1 MTTLSEFTAMVS
13 GEANQGTRL
22 DSYIPNTI
30 RRAARLIERNTD
42 FLYMERFLELDLDVS
57 VANPRFLPFP
67 GVLTKKINFVRY
79 EQSFPS
85 TTTRK
90 YKYLASVDPINITTI
105 EEGESPSAYWISGDE
120 TGTRYLIL
128 DQVGTENMTLEVH
141 SVEFSTWPTQ
151 STATHWLFDNAEDAL
166 LAKSMQLL
174 APYANEPDWVSFY
187 NPMWEE
193 GIRTLTMSD
202 EGARHAGTADGFKMV
217 YK

>member
-22 DSYIPNTI
+22 DSYIPNAI
-30 RRAARLIERNTD
+30 RRAAKLIERNYS

-57 VANPRFLPFP
+57 VANPRFVPFP
-67 GVLTKKINFVRY
+67 GTATKKINFVRY

-90 YKYLASVDPINITTI
+90 YKFLSPVDPINIGTI
-105 EEGESPSAYWISGDE
+105 EEGESPSAYWITGDE
-120 TGTRYLIL
+120 SGTRFLVL
-128 DQVGTENMTLEVH
+128 DQVGTENLTLEVH
-141 SVEFSTWPTQ
+141 SVEYSTWPTAD
-151 STATHWLFDNAEDAL
+151 TATHWLLDNAEDAML
-166 LAKSMQLL
+166 GKSMQLL
-174 APYANEPDWVSFY
+174 APYANEPDWMQFY

-193 GIRTLTMSD
+193 GIRTLTMAD
-202 EGARHAGTADGFKMV
+202 EEARYAGTADGFKMV